1 MAKPLILKLFFKES
15 FMQIDLVYTLRLSSE
30 QHLTENKQLPDD
42 DWDAIYSVDFH
53 MDDWD
58 ASTNVEHILNLE
70 KYHEELAHVSLEV
83 RNFVEDE
90 LREWLERRTLSN
102 NLIVKDSC
110 VVDVAFKVKPSG
122 IKFRFI
128 KPERGQSE

>member
-1 MAKPLILKLFFKES
+1 
-15 FMQIDLVYTLRLSSE
+15 MQIDLVYTLRLSSE

-42 DWDAIYSVDFH
+42 DWDSIYSVDFH

-58 ASTNVEHILNLE
+58 ASTNVEHILNPK

-102 NLIVKDSC
+102 NLILKDSC
-110 VVDVAFKVKPSG
+110 VIDVAFKAKSSG
-122 IKFRFI
+122 IEFRFI
-128 KPERGQSE
+128 KPGGQSE